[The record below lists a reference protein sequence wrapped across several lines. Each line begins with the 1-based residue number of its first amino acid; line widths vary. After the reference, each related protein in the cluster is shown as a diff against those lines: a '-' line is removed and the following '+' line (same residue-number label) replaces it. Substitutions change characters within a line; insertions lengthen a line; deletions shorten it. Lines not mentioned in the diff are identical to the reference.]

1 MIHTSIT
8 PGRRGKFGRALRVLL
23 VLLVLFVA
31 LGTWWAAPNAKS
43 NRKTEAADTTEL
55 LNNMLVIQAKFAAEQ
70 HRPLARGTHAKGT
83 CVGGRFEV
91 FDVRKAAET
100 PALAD
105 RLAKGIY
112 ARPATYPASVRFA
125 NGESHIY
132 PDSARDVRALSFS
145 VDLKAGGESQA
156 TAARQD
162 YTMNNATVFPLND
175 AHEFAV
181 ATRVALASSPAS
193 GIWSLSLRDKFGF
206 LRTATLA
213 RLQQQPGRRP
223 YQQTRYWSTV
233 PYRHGPTEVIKYS
246 ALPCNANKA
255 QALGAGD
262 NAIQDE
268 LIRNVNEDQPASCF
282 DFALQLLE
290 VDKLT
295 RYATRRTADFWIENA
310 SVEWKQAEAPFYTV
324 GRLTLLPKSVLTADA
339 CDAQHIDV
347 TGNSTPDSAP
357 LGSINRARSAAEA
370 ASRRARAVQQ

>member
-1 MIHTSIT
+1 
-8 PGRRGKFGRALRVLL
+8 LL
-23 VLLVLFVA
+23 LMFVA

-43 NRKTEAADTTEL
+43 NLGTEAADTTEL
-55 LNNMLVIQAKFAAEQ
+55 LNNMLAIQMKFAEDQ
-70 HRPLARGTHAKGT
+70 GRPLARGTHAKGT
-83 CVGGRFEV
+83 CVGGQFEV
-91 FDVRKAAET
+91 FDVRKTAGDAA
-100 PALAD
+100 LGD
-105 RLAKGIY
+105 RLAKGLY

-132 PDSARDVRALSFS
+132 PDSTRDVRALSFS
-145 VDLKAGGESQA
+145 VDLTSAGASPG
-156 TAARQD
+156 TGPRQD

-181 ATRVALASSPAS
+181 ATRIALASSPGK
-193 GIWSLSLRDKFGF
+193 GIMSLPLRDKFGF

-213 RLQQQPGRRP
+213 RLQQQPGRRA
-223 YQQTRYWSTV
+223 YQQARYWSTV

-246 ALPCNANKA
+246 ALPCAGNKA

-268 LIRNVNEDQPASCF
+268 LIRNVNDDQPASCF

-290 VDKLT
+290 VGKMT

-324 GRLTLLPKSVLTADA
+324 GRLTLVPKSVLTADA

-370 ASRRARAVQQ
+370 ASRKARSGQQ